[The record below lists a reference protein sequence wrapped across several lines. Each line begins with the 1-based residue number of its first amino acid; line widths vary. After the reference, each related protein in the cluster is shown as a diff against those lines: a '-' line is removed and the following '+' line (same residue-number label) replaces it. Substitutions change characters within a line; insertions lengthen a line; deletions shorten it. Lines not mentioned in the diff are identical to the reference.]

1 MIKHMN
7 VFVANPHG
15 YCTGVVRAIELV
27 KRVRESHQSGDVFV
41 LGSIVHNEDV
51 INELTKLG
59 ITTLRDKSKTPSQI
73 LRELPE
79 HSIIVFTAH
88 GHDKALEQIV
98 KEKMMI
104 AYDATCPMVTT
115 NHHIIKKE
123 LKNGHQVIYIGK
135 KNHPEALAAASIG
148 EAVILIEKIDD
159 LHLEA
164 IKDKSPLVIN
174 QTTLSHLEL
183 KTIHDAIVKLI
194 PDARLADEICSAT
207 ILRQNAVL
215 KLPNE
220 TQLVYVVGGENSS
233 NTASLAK
240 IASKHLPFAKV
251 IRILNEKEINKKD
264 LIGLD
269 YVAVVSGASTPLET
283 TNRVVEL
290 LKKL

>member
-27 KRVRESHQSGDVFV
+27 KRVRESHQTGDVFV

-51 INELTKLG
+51 INELTMLG

-79 HSIIVFTAH
+79 RSIIVFTAH
-88 GHDKALEQIV
+88 GHDTALEQIV

-104 AYDATCPMVTT
+104 AYDATCPMVNT
-115 NHHIIKKE
+115 NHHIIKNE
-123 LKNGHQVIYIGK
+123 LKNSHQVIYIGK
-135 KNHPEALAAASIG
+135 KNHPEAMAAASISND
-148 EAVILIEKIDD
+148 VILIEKIENLD
-159 LHLEA
+159 LD
-164 IKDKSPLVIN
+164 IIQDSSPLVIN

-183 KTIHDAIVKLI
+183 RALHETIVKLI
-194 PDARLADEICSAT
+194 PRARLADEICSAT
-207 ILRQNAVL
+207 LLRQNAVL
-215 KLPNE
+215 KLPRE

-233 NTASLAK
+233 NTASLVK
-240 IASKHLPFAKV
+240 IASKHLPFARI
-251 IRILNEKEINKKD
+251 IRILNEREINKKD
-264 LIGLD
+264 LIGLE